1 MDKELVKQALE
12 EARDRIRFYDERRKP
27 ETLTG
32 RGTAVENKANK
43 RALELLDA
51 ALKALAK

>member
-1 MDKELVKQALE
+1 MGKELLKQALQE
-12 EARDRIRFYDERRKP
+12 TRDRIRFYDERRKP

-32 RGTAVENKANK
+32 GGTAVENEANK
-43 RALELLDA
+43 RALELIDA